1 MKITVELPD
10 WAEVV
15 TFSIVG
21 APFPQLRVQVTAAT
35 VKDGCKVAIPD
46 KAKEG

>member
-15 TFSIVG
+15 TFSVVG
-21 APFPQLRVQVTAAT
+21 APFPTLKVRIKATT
-35 VKDGCKVAIPD
+35 VKDGDEIKIPD
-46 KAKEG
+46 KED

>member
-15 TFSIVG
+15 TFSVVG
-21 APFPQLRVQVTAAT
+21 APFPILKVQTKATT
-35 VKDGCKVAIPD
+35 VKDGDDIMVPD
-46 KAKEG
+46 LED